1 MDRNRGF
8 DISGLRQQIEDLLE
22 DFSGGGRRPQGGRG
36 AGGDQPQHLT
46 LNIVDSEGAFIV
58 TAPLPGLAPEEID
71 ISVRGQSLAI
81 RAHQKPA
88 GGERPNY
95 LRREWGAGPYQ
106 RTVELGAPV
115 DAERA
120 EASFSHGVVTITLPK
135 ADPNKTRVIPLQGEE
150 TQAEGQSVEPETDI
164 TVEEAPVEVASPVP
178 ETVEKAE
185 ETAPAAAPR
194 ADTPAETA
202 PEGEAATETAEGEE
216 PPTRFYMR
224 PPRRRGGQSRAAREA
239 AKQAAAAEKAGA
251 EPASAEAPAP
261 EPPAAE

>member
-88 GGERPNY
+88 GSDRLNY
-95 LRREWGAGPYQ
+95 SRWEWGLGPFQ
-106 RTVELGAPV
+106 RTIELAAPV

-120 EASFSHGVVTITLPK
+120 EASFRHGVVTITLPK
-135 ADPNKTRVIPLQGEE
+135 ADPNKTRVIPLQEE
-150 TQAEGQSVEPETDI
+150 DSSGADETAEMATEIP
-164 TVEEAPVEVASPVP
+164 VEEAPVEVMPPIV
-178 ETVEKAE
+178 E
-185 ETAPAAAPR
+185 ETAHKAEDAAIPSTTGAEIT
-194 ADTPAETA
+194 ADAVPDGEVA
-202 PEGEAATETAEGEE
+202 PELAEGEE

-239 AKQAAAAEKAGA
+239 AKQATAA
-251 EPASAEAPAP
+251 EPAPSEAPAVDAP
-261 EPPAAE
+261 GAE